1 MSVANM
7 TNSIK
12 QQGRGFII
20 LNVLR
25 VLNII
30 ALLDVVVASW
40 IMLIMT
46 VKTSN
51 FFFFDGVSHFITS
64 TIGLFL
70 ITSEL
75 SLFRTYF
82 ATYWPTLS
90 PYNGFTF
97 LGIAMIVLG
106 FNILGNLNKA
116 ATSVKILGLPMWRV
130 VISSG
135 VLSSVMGLFN
145 IIASFVFSEKNRT
158 AREIRSHGAVKQADI
173 YEKPFRLSSQA
184 NDERLPSYNT
194 EPTERRKPRFSLRFP
209 IRHSQISKP
218 LQSEPVPQT
227 RNSPIVPEIQRPES
241 ALHPANQRP
250 YYPPS
255 SRYSVATFPGD
266 DEEPHARGH
275 I

>member
-1 MSVANM
+1 MAKSL
-7 TNSIK
+7 K

-25 VLNII
+25 VMNII
-30 ALLDVVVASW
+30 SLLDVVVASW

-51 FFFFDGVSHFITS
+51 FFFFDGVSHFIS
-64 TIGLFL
+64 SAIGLFL
-70 ITSEL
+70 IASEL

-97 LGIAMIVLG
+97 LGIAMIALG

-116 ATSVKILGLPMWRV
+116 ATSVQTLGLPMWRV

-145 IIASFVFSEKNRT
+145 IIASYVFSEKNRT
-158 AREIRSHGAVKQADI
+158 ARQIRSHGAAKPTDI

-184 NDERLPSYNT
+184 IEESLPSYNA
-194 EPTERRKPRFSLRFP
+194 ESTERRKPRFSLRFP

-218 LQSEPVPQT
+218 FHSEPVPQA
-227 RNSPIVPEIQRPES
+227 RSSPIVPEIQRPES
-241 ALHPANQRP
+241 ALHPANHRP

-255 SRYSVATFPGD
+255 SRYSAATFPDD
-266 DEEPHARGH
+266 DEESHMRGH